1 MPATDAAPSFA
12 EERDLLIGAAVEAG
26 HAVMPLWRDC
36 SLKVWSKEDDSPV
49 SEADMRADQVLREAI
64 ISEGRGDY
72 GWLSEESWDGGAH
85 RPGRRTFIVDPI
97 DGTRAFLK
105 GEDSFTICLAVEQE
119 GEIVASVIYAPAR
132 EEVFAAA
139 LGEGATLNGQPI
151 EVSSCQGLE
160 GCRMLGTKRMFGHPD
175 WPERWPEMSIGYK
188 NSTSYRLACIAAGR
202 YDGTVALT
210 PKPDWDAAPGAL
222 IAAEAG
228 AQVSDHL
235 GRPFRFDRRP
245 PEQPGLVCAAPG
257 LYPEIIERLSHL
269 PEDLRS
275 LSV

>member
-1 MPATDAAPSFA
+1 LPGTSPLPSYE

-36 SLKVWSKEDDSPV
+36 SVKVWSKEDDSPV

-64 ISEGRGDY
+64 TTEGRGDY
-72 GWLSEESWDGGAH
+72 VWLSEESWDGGPH
-85 RPGRRTFIVDPI
+85 QHGRRTMIVDPI
-97 DGTRAFLK
+97 DGTKAFLK
-105 GEDSFTICLAVEQE
+105 GEDSFTICLAVEE
-119 GEIVASVIYAPAR
+119 NAEIIASVIYAPAR

-139 LGEGATLNGQPI
+139 KGSGATLNGRKI
-151 EVSSCQGLE
+151 KVSSCQALE
-160 GCRMLGTKRMFGHPD
+160 GCRILGTKRMFKHPA
-175 WPERWPEMSIGYK
+175 WPAPWPDMHVGYK
-188 NSTSYRLACIAAGR
+188 NSTSYRLASVAAGR
-202 YDGTVALT
+202 YDGTLALT

-228 AQVSDHL
+228 AEVSDHL

-257 LYPEIIERLSHL
+257 LYREVIERLSHL